1 MIFREA
7 QIADIPQIQ
16 VVRNSVKENMLSD
29 PALVPDK
36 DVEDY
41 ICRRGKGWV
50 CEEDGTI
57 VGFSIVSVTDNNVWA
72 LFIHPS
78 FGKRGIG
85 RRLHTDMMDWYFAQ
99 TDAAIWLST
108 SPASRAADFYRA
120 AGWQETGTYS
130 KGEIRFEM
138 TAATWKTGSGSV

>member
-41 ICRRGKGWV
+41 ISRRGKGWV
-50 CEEDGTI
+50 YEEEGTI
-57 VGFSIVSVTDNNVWA
+57 TGFSIVSVTDSNVWA

-78 FGKRGIG
+78 FEKRGIG
-85 RRLHTDMMDWYFAQ
+85 RRLHADMMDWYFAQ
-99 TDAAIWLST
+99 TDKTIWLST
-108 SPASRAADFYRA
+108 SPGSRAADFYRR
-120 AGWQETGTYS
+120 AGWQETGTCG

-138 TAATWKTGSGSV
+138 TAATWKICR